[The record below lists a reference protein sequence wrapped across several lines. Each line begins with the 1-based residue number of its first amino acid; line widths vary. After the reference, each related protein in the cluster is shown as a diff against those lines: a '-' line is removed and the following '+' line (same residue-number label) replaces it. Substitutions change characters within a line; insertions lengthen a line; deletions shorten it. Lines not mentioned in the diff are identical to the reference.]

1 MIIFFS
7 YIIVSITI
15 SLSYF
20 FGFYRGILDCWRWK
34 IFVIK
39 WKIDNKK
46 LSKEREDH
54 WIIMLK
60 EINSLSEEEERRVAL
75 MSASF
80 LGFINLFF
88 PPFLII
94 LMILEYVDLIRMVK
108 SLN

>member
-1 MIIFFS
+1 
-7 YIIVSITI
+7 
-15 SLSYF
+15 
-20 FGFYRGILDCWRWK
+20 LDSWRWK

-46 LSKEREDH
+46 LSKEREDN

-60 EINSLSEEEERRVAL
+60 EINSLSEEDERRVAL
-75 MSASF
+75 MHASF
-80 LGFINLFF
+80 LGFVNLFF

-94 LMILEYVDLIRMVK
+94 LIILEHIDMIRMVK